1 MDLEAAVGDMKPK
14 YFALIVGNSGS
25 GKTTIVEELQ
35 KRYGLKAIES
45 YTTRPPRYDGETGHT
60 FVTIN
65 DIPPESEMVAY
76 TYYNGNHYWAT
87 QNDVETHD
95 LYIIDVPGINYFKSH
110 YKGQKPYV
118 TVQIFAPEPIC
129 KQRMI
134 ARGDS
139 EEDANKR
146 IEYDR
151 IAFAN
156 IQPDII
162 FNNNDIEKC
171 INDIST
177 YLLN

>member
-1 MDLEAAVGDMKPK
+1 MMTPK

-45 YTTRPPRYDGETGHT
+45 YTTRSPRYDGETGHT
-60 FVTIN
+60 FVKIN
-65 DIPPESEMVAY
+65 DLPPKEEMVAY

-87 QNDVETHD
+87 QNDVLTHD
-95 LYIIDVPGINYFKSH
+95 LYIIDVPGINYFKKH
-110 YKGQKPYV
+110 YKGEKPYV
-118 TVQIFAPEPIC
+118 TLQIYAPESIC

-134 ARGDS
+134 DRGDS
-139 EEDANKR
+139 EEDANNR

-156 IQPDII
+156 IEADAV
-162 FNNNDIEKC
+162 FENDDLEKC
-171 INDIST
+171 IKEIAN
-177 YLLN
+177 YLFGSMD

>member
-1 MDLEAAVGDMKPK
+1 MMTPK

-25 GKTTIVEELQ
+25 GKTTIAEELQ

-45 YTTRPPRYDGETGHT
+45 YTTRSPRYDGETGHA

-65 DIPPESEMVAY
+65 DLPPKEEMVAY

-87 QNDVETHD
+87 QNDVLTHD
-95 LYIIDVPGINYFKSH
+95 LYIIDVPGINYFKKH
-110 YKGQKPYV
+110 YKGEKPYV
-118 TVQIFAPEPIC
+118 TLQIYAPESIC

-134 ARGDS
+134 DRGDS
-139 EEDANKR
+139 EEDANRR

-156 IQPDII
+156 IEADAV
-162 FNNNDIEKC
+162 FENDDLEKC
-171 INDIST
+171 IKEIAN
-177 YLLN
+177 YLFGSMD